1 MRELVSA
8 VADSSI
14 TTNAVKGIGFMAL
27 GANAFG
33 VATDLITFAG
43 GIIALVAGV
52 YLIRR
57 HDTQRELDKLRI
69 EEIYR
74 LRAAEDKLKEKD

>member
-1 MRELVSA
+1 MQELASA
-8 VADSSI
+8 VIDSTV
-14 TTNAVKGIGFMAL
+14 TTRAVEGIGISAL
-27 GANAFG
+27 VANALG
-33 VATDLITFAG
+33 VATDLVTFAG
-43 GIIALVAGV
+43 GIIAVVAGF

-74 LRAAEDKLKEKD
+74 LREIDDHPQAGD